1 MNTILNDFLRLLAQH
16 ESLAVLVSALLT
28 SSAVICVA
36 ASAAM
41 SLRRRSARSRSAVW
55 RLVMVALLV
64 VGAWR
69 LAPDMSAAVAVVE
82 WQVEMNAEVLPIPE
96 PVEIELPAFVLSEK
110 TMWDHAVE
118 FGDAWALP
126 VWLSIAAVW
135 MLARLLSVAF
145 GLRALRRRSG
155 DASASIRQIGDDAG
169 LPRHTT
175 YRIVSDLDS
184 PMMTG
189 WRAPVIWMPSAAENW
204 DESRLQAVLRHE
216 AAHWKRGDWLWQW
229 LAQAALCLWWWQP
242 LAWMAR
248 KQLRIETEHAADDMA
263 VTDVEHAPD
272 YARTL
277 VEIAAGLPSS
287 LKSGLGV
294 TMFGNDGVKHR
305 VQALIRANRWRG
317 RIGFGALTA
326 LTALAVVSVVLS
338 VLAVTKVEFVPKKPV
353 YQSIAKLVAGG
364 KMVIGGSIEWKEQM
378 QDYYGTIIETIES
391 EVMHRRALERARALN
406 PKLEESGVEI
416 RVAQNKGS
424 AIFSILATGSEPKH
438 TRIFLDA
445 LLDEFIA
452 FRQSIREQAQG
463 KVLSTFLQEVVNKQ
477 KVMEQ
482 RNDALTKF
490 QSANNRVI
498 IINDNNQSAER
509 LSSLTKQQQEIRSA
523 INELKLDEEDVPAAI
538 ADAEARAKAGQ
549 PLTSVEMDYV
559 SKASETRA
567 LEQKRRTML
576 TGFKPGHPEL
586 TKIEEQMTLAQAQQD
601 LLEAL
606 LRTQMKQRRDK
617 LARQLKVLD
626 QQILEQRA
634 DVVEIGAKLA
644 EYERLAGEAAV
655 AKEAYQKMF
664 ERAETFQSIVS
675 AQSDYVAIQE
685 RASAA
690 IMLTTGSL
698 YPIWKL
704 WTQGKKVAKK

>member
-1 MNTILNDFLRLLAQH
+1 MNTFLNDCLRHLTQH

-36 ASAAM
+36 ASAALP
-41 SLRRRSARSRSAVW
+41 LRSRSARSRSAVW
-55 RLVMVALLV
+55 RLSMVALLV

-69 LAPDMSAAVAVVE
+69 LAPDMSAPVAVVE
-82 WQVEMNAEVLPIPE
+82 WQVEMNAQVLPIPE
-96 PVEIELPAFVLSEK
+96 PVEIELPAFVLPEK
-110 TMWDHAVE
+110 TIWDHAVD

-126 VWLSIAAVW
+126 VWLSIATVW
-135 MLARLLSVAF
+135 MLTRLLSVSF

-155 DASASIRQIGDDAG
+155 DASASIRQIGDEAG

-175 YRIVSDLDS
+175 YRMVLDLDS

-189 WRAPVIWMPSAAENW
+189 WRAPVIWMPSVAEHW

-294 TMFGNDGVKHR
+294 TMFGDDGVKHR

-326 LTALAVVSVVLS
+326 LAVVSVVLA
-338 VLAVTKVEFVPKKPV
+338 VLVVTKVEFVPKKPV

-364 KMVIGGSIEWKEQM
+364 KMVIGGGIEWQEQM
-378 QDYYGTIIETIES
+378 QDFYGTIIETIES
-391 EVMHRRALERARALN
+391 AEMLRKARERVRALN
-406 PKLEESGVEI
+406 PELKDSDVDI
-416 RVAQNKGS
+416 RVTQTKGS
-424 AIFSILATGSEPKH
+424 AIFNILATGPEPKY

-445 LLDEFIA
+445 LLDEFIG
-452 FRQSIREQAQG
+452 FRQSIREQTQG
-463 KVLSTFLQEVVNKQ
+463 KVLSTFLKEVVNKQ
-477 KVMEQ
+477 KVMEE
-482 RNDALTKF
+482 RNEALTRF
-490 QSANNRVI
+490 QSAHNLVSIN
-498 IINDNNQSAER
+498 NDNSQSAER
-509 LSSLTKQQQEIRSA
+509 LSSLTKQHQAITFA
-523 INELKLDEEDVPAAI
+523 INDLKLDEEDVPSAI
-538 ADAEARAKAGQ
+538 ADAETRVKAGQ
-549 PLTSVEMDYV
+549 PLTSVETEYV
-559 SKASETRA
+559 SKAGETRA
-567 LEQKRRTML
+567 LVQKRRTML
-576 TGFKPGHPEL
+576 SEFKPGHPEL
-586 TKIEEQMTLAQAQQD
+586 TKIEEQMALAQAQQD
-601 LLEAL
+601 LLEHT
-606 LRTQMKQRRDK
+606 LRAQMKQRRDK
-617 LARQLKVLD
+617 MERQLKVID
-626 QQILEQRA
+626 QQILEERTNA
-634 DVVEIGAKLA
+634 VEIGARLG
-644 EYERLAGEAAV
+644 EYGRLTEEATV

-664 ERAETFQSIVS
+664 ERAETFQAMFNI
-675 AQSDYVAIQE
+675 QSDYVAIQE

-690 IMLTTGSL
+690 TMIANSSL

-704 WTQGKKVAKK
+704 WTPGKELAKE